1 MRSPHYHFTTF
12 ALFLLLISTAR
23 AQTPSH
29 ELGRWSELPPL
40 PSPLSGHFAGSTHGA
55 LLVAGGSDFPVS
67 LFEGGTKQWFATTR
81 VLPPHAK
88 AWSTPAALP
97 QPLGYGVSISYKD
110 SLICIGGSDGQTH
123 TNAAFRLG
131 WKKGVLCRSELPP
144 LPKTCANFSG
154 ALLGDVIY
162 VSGGQETPTSPTAF
176 NNLWALD
183 MKNLAAGWRELAPP
197 PSGSGRILPVMA
209 AQNGAI
215 YLISGASLAPD
226 AAGKPVRTYL
236 RDAWRFSP
244 KSGWKEVA
252 SPPWATVAAPAAA
265 NNKDEILVFGG
276 SDGTLDARVQELKEK
291 HPGFHRE
298 VLAYNTRD
306 DAWRVVSTLP
316 VGLVTTN
323 AVKLGRDI
331 VIPGGEDRPG
341 HRSPR
346 VLRYGME

>member
-1 MRSPHYHFTTF
+1 
-12 ALFLLLISTAR
+12 
-23 AQTPSH
+23 
-29 ELGRWSELPPL
+29 
-40 PSPLSGHFAGSTHGA
+40 
-55 LLVAGGSDFPVS
+55 LLVAGGSDFPIS
-67 LFEGGTKQWFATTR
+67 LFEGGTKQWFADTR
-81 VLPPHAK
+81 VLPPNAT

-97 QPLGYGVSISYKD
+97 QALGYGVSISYKD
-110 SLICIGGSDGQTH
+110 GLICIGGSDGKTH
-123 TNAAFRLG
+123 TNAVFRLR
-131 WKKGVLCRSELPP
+131 WKQGVLCRSELPA

-162 VSGGQETPTSPTAF
+162 VSGGQETPVSPTSF

-183 MKNLAAGWRELAPP
+183 MMNLAAGWKELAAP
-197 PSGSGRILPVMA
+197 PSGQGRILPVMA

-226 AAGKPVRTYL
+226 ANGKPVRTYL

-244 KSGWKEVA
+244 KSGWMEVA

-265 NNKDEILVFGG
+265 HGKHDVLVFGG

-298 VLAYNTRD
+298 VLAYNTKD
-306 DAWRVVSTLP
+306 NAWRVVSTLP

-341 HRSPR
+341 HRNPR
-346 VLRYGME
+346 VLRYSME